1 MELSRLNR
9 ACVIPDY
16 TDGGIIVLLRAAL
29 QSCIGLTKYF
39 FTVVSHPNVSSVSH
53 GTGRYNVT
61 QKQHLSPPPYS
72 VLLEYLR

>member
-39 FTVVSHPNVSSVSH
+39 FYCSESS
-53 GTGRYNVT
+53 
-61 QKQHLSPPPYS
+61 
-72 VLLEYLR
+72 